1 MLVSYLGKEGIWQVR
16 ILSVMMLWTIKFPT
30 EVWKCESK
38 VCIESRHQAHKPVL
52 SKKSTVLQLSTVAG
66 KETGRK
72 GRQSAA

>member
-16 ILSVMMLWTIKFPT
+16 ILSVMMLWTVKFPA

-38 VCIESRHQAHKPVL
+38 ACIESRHQAQTCAEQEEYSASAFHSSRK
-52 SKKSTVLQLSTVAG
+52 G
-66 KETGRK
+66 NWRK